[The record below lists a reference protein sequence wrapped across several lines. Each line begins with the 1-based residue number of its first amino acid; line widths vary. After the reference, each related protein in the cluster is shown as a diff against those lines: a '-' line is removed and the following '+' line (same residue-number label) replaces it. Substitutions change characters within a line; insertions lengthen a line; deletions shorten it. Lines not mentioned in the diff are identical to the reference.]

1 MDPETYDAAAFAA
14 DLAGSAATILP
25 WVGAGVGG
33 GVALLLVFM
42 GIRKGIAF
50 FKGTARG

>member
-1 MDPETYDAAAFAA
+1 MTTYDAAAFAA
-14 DLAGSAATILP
+14 DLATGATVILP

-42 GIRKGIAF
+42 GIRKGIGF
-50 FKGTARG
+50 FRSTARG